1 MEKRIWSKPEMNEFV
16 FAANEY
22 VATSCGDGGTTD
34 KFTCDAGEGTATHVG
49 YGSLRDPKSCWCG
62 TIHTSRHDFE
72 GDRYFKVYQDN
83 NGVFGEQIASR
94 YHACGETHEA
104 TVGKGES
111 FGDVFFAG
119 WMDDRLTDV
128 VEKIKVMIWRGA
140 DGDNCHCT
148 ENLNVSTWE
157 IAKS

>member
-1 MEKRIWSKPEMNEFV
+1 MEKMIWTKPEMNEFA

-22 VATSCGDGGTTD
+22 VASSCGNGGKTY
-34 KFTCDAGEGTATHVG
+34 KFTCNAGEGTATHKGTG
-49 YGSLRDPKSCWCG
+49 YGWPDDCWCG
-62 TIHTSRHDFE
+62 TTHLGHYNDFE
-72 GDRYFKVYQDN
+72 GERRFKVYRDN
-83 NGVFGEQIASR
+83 NGEFGEQVGFR
-94 YHACGETHEA
+94 YHPCGETHEV
-104 TVGKGES
+104 TVGKDES

-119 WMDDRLTDV
+119 LMDDRATSV
-128 VEKIKVMIWRGA
+128 IEKIKVMVWRGA